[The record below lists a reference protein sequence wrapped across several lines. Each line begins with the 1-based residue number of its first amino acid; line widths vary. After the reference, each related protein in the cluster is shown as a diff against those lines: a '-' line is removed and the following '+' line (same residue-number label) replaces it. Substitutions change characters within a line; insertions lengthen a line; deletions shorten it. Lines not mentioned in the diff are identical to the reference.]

1 MSMIKIIIIKAIEQ
15 VEVKLET
22 IQKYRLLLRI
32 LQIASLFYFDTL
44 IA

>member
-1 MSMIKIIIIKAIEQ
+1 MSMIKIIIIKTIEQ

-22 IQKYRLLLRI
+22 IQKYQLLRI
-32 LQIASLFYFDTL
+32 LQIASLLYFDTL